1 MRSTMRP
8 LDLNHM
14 PSPGAPFPRPWRHR
28 FSFTLFLLGIVL
40 LCLSAGRPAGAS
52 TPRFGIIEDPER
64 PTTDWCE
71 GRKLGTWFYCSRPKP
86 QDQPRPQPAPA
97 PSASQRLDAITEQLK
112 ELRARAILEPTEE
125 NITAYVRFQREQ
137 LDRSSLFADVWQRAL
152 WQDPGLDY
160 TLERPVGALAKQV
173 FASERKDER
182 SRVIAGLR
190 DRFGIFYF
198 FRSDCQ
204 PCRVFGPILKS
215 VADSHG
221 LTVMAVSI
229 DGGPNETFPRY
240 VVDSGQ
246 RQRMGV
252 DTTAVPAVVLFDAA
266 NRRTIPV
273 SHGLIAADDLMERLY
288 VLVSKEP
295 GRDY

>member
-1 MRSTMRP
+1 MRFIDPVTMS
-8 LDLNHM
+8 HV
-14 PSPGAPFPRPWRHR
+14 PSAPGFRPWRTR
-28 FSFTLFLLGIVL
+28 ASLPFLLFALVFAL
-40 LCLSAGRPAGAS
+40 LLATPSSATSP
-52 TPRFGIIEDPER
+52 PRFGLMDDPAR
-64 PTTDWCE
+64 PTASWCE
-71 GRKLGTWFYCSRPKP
+71 DRKLGTWFYCAR
-86 QDQPRPQPAPA
+86 PRPPEGQPAPPPPA
-97 PSASQRLDAITEQLK
+97 ASASQRLDAITGKLK
-112 ELRARAILEPTEE
+112 ELRALAILEPTEA

-152 WQDPGLDY
+152 WQDPALDY

-173 FASERKDER
+173 FASERRDDR

-190 DRFGIFYF
+190 DRFGLFYF

-221 LTVMAVSI
+221 LTVMAVSV
-229 DGGPNETFPRY
+229 DGGPSETFPRY

-252 DTTAVPAVVLFDAA
+252 AGDAVPAVVLFDAA
-266 NRRTIPV
+266 NRRTVPV
-273 SHGLIAADDLMERLY
+273 SHGLIAADELMERLY

>member
-1 MRSTMRP
+1 MIRRSILIHARTLLAAFALFITP
-8 LDLNHM
+8 AVSEAS
-14 PSPGAPFPRPWRHR
+14 SP
-28 FSFTLFLLGIVL
+28 
-40 LCLSAGRPAGAS
+40 
-52 TPRFGIIEDPER
+52 PRFGLMDDPAR
-64 PTTDWCE
+64 PNADWCE

-86 QDQPRPQPAPA
+86 PEATQRPAAPV
-97 PSASQRLDAITEQLK
+97 PSATQQLEALTERLRELK
-112 ELRARAILEPTEE
+112 ARAIIEPSEA
-125 NITAYVRFQREQ
+125 NIIAYVRFQREQ
-137 LDRSSLFADVWQRAL
+137 LDRSSLFADMWQRAL
-152 WQDPGLDY
+152 WQDPSLDY
-160 TLERPVGALAKQV
+160 TLERPVSALAKEI
-173 FASERKDER
+173 FTAERLDDR

-190 DRFGIFYF
+190 DKFGLFYF

-221 LTVMAVSI
+221 LTVMAVST
-229 DGGPNETFPRY
+229 DGGPSETFPRY

-246 RQRMGV
+246 RQRMGLTA
-252 DTTAVPAVVLFDAA
+252 DAVPAVVLFDVA

-273 SHGLIAADDLMERLY
+273 SHGLLAADELMERLY